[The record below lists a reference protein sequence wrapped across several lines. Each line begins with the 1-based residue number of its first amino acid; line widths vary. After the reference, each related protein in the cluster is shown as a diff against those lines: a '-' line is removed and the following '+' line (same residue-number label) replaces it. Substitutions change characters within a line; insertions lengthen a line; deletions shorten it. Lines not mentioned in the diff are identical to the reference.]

1 MTFRHKLAHR
11 LALLRDRSVAVA
23 VAGLA
28 LLWVASCERPVTVTE
43 PNASVAQLVVSPKVA
58 TLQQNQMQD
67 FTAVG
72 FTTTG
77 DTAQIGVTWSVTG
90 GTIDT
95 SSSGK
100 RHFGHYKNANCGG
113 FKVVATSHPGAK
125 TDTAN
130 VTVTCGASPVASVSV
145 APPSATVPVGQTVQ
159 LTATPKDA
167 NGTPLAGRA
176 VTWSSSNTSVANV
189 DGRGLVTAAA
199 AGSATIT
206 ATSEGQ
212 SGTAAVTVPT
222 PPQPGCATSSPAWL
236 NSAFSTQ
243 TVSFT
248 AQFDATPNGPS
259 LDAITGLSA
268 GAAAPPTDPAGVVG
282 VSPPP
287 PTHVH
292 GRGGGAAAGAAGG
305 RARARA

>member
-43 PNASVAQLVVSPKVA
+43 PNPSVAQLIVSPKVV
-58 TLQQNQMQD
+58 TLQENQSQD

-72 FTTTG
+72 MTTTG

-100 RHFGHYKNANCGG
+100 RHYGHYKNANCGS
-113 FKVVATSHPGAK
+113 FKVAATSHPGSK

-130 VTVTCGASPVASVSV
+130 VTVTCPGSPVASVSV
-145 APPSATVPVGQTVQ
+145 APPSATVPVGQTMQ

-167 NGTPLAGRA
+167 NGTALTGRT
-176 VTWSSSNTSVANV
+176 VTWSSSNTAVATV
-189 DGRGLVTAAA
+189 DGSGTVTAAA
-199 AGSATIT
+199 AGSGRVKPPT
-206 ATSEGQ
+206 EG
-212 SGTAAVTVPT
+212 TE
-222 PPQPGCATSSPAWL
+222 
-236 NSAFSTQ
+236 
-243 TVSFT
+243 
-248 AQFDATPNGPS
+248 GPS
-259 LDAITGLSA
+259 
-268 GAAAPPTDPAGVVG
+268 
-282 VSPPP
+282 
-287 PTHVH
+287 
-292 GRGGGAAAGAAGG
+292 
-305 RARARA
+305 

>member
-100 RHFGHYKNANCGG
+100 RHYGHYKNASCGN
-113 FKVVATSHPGAK
+113 FKVAATSHPGSK
-125 TDTAN
+125 SDTAN
-130 VTVTCGASPVASVSV
+130 VTVTCVPSPVASVSV
-145 APPSATVPVGQTVQ
+145 APPSATVPVGQSVQ
-159 LTATPKDA
+159 LSATPKDA
-167 NGTPLAGRA
+167 NGNALSGRA
-176 VTWSSSNTSVANV
+176 VTWSSTDTTIARVNGT
-189 DGRGLVTAAA
+189 GLVTGRA

-206 ATSEGQ
+206 ASSEAK
-212 SGTAAVTVPT
+212 SGAAVVTV
-222 PPQPGCATSSPAWL
+222 QA
-236 NSAFSTQ
+236 
-243 TVSFT
+243 
-248 AQFDATPNGPS
+248 
-259 LDAITGLSA
+259 
-268 GAAAPPTDPAGVVG
+268 
-282 VSPPP
+282 SPPP
-287 PTHVH
+287 PGCVVSSL
-292 GRGGGAAAGAAGG
+292 A
-305 RARARA
+305 

>member
-100 RHFGHYKNANCGG
+100 RHFGHYKNASCGN
-113 FKVVATSHPGAK
+113 FKVAATSHPGSR
-125 TDTAN
+125 TDTAT

-145 APPSATVPVGQTVQ
+145 APPSVAVPVGQTVQ

-167 NGTPLAGRA
+167 NGAALAGRT

-189 DGRGLVTAAA
+189 DGSGLVTAAA

-212 SGTAAVTVPT
+212 SGTSSVTVT
-222 PPQPGCATSSPAWL
+222 SPA
-236 NSAFSTQ
+236 
-243 TVSFT
+243 
-248 AQFDATPNGPS
+248 
-259 LDAITGLSA
+259 TGCKRPTSRTFGTRLRSPGRWSELSQRA
-268 GAAAPPTDPAGVVG
+268 L
-282 VSPPP
+282 
-287 PTHVH
+287 
-292 GRGGGAAAGAAGG
+292 
-305 RARARA
+305 RARSWAVRCSTRQGTRPFAGRSTSTRERTAGRPRPTSPRRWRWYR